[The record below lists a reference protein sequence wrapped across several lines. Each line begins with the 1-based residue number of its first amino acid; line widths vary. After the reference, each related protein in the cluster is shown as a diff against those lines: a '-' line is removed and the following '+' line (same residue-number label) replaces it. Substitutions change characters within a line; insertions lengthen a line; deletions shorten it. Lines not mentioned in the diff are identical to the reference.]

1 MITVTPEKRNSFFWL
16 GAYYVI
22 GTMNPHMKN
31 MVKNIHPDKIQGEWQ
46 HLGHYFYPHFSNWLD
61 FCKEQY
67 DDVNVLGDNVEA
79 MNSDALLNASA
90 ALKEC
95 MLNGPHKIP
104 VNS

>member
-1 MITVTPEKRNSFFWL
+1 MIPVTPAKRKNRFFWL

-61 FCKEQY
+61 LCTEKY
-67 DDVNVLGDNVEA
+67 NDVNVLNDDAEA
-79 MNSDALLNASA
+79 MNSDALGYTFAT
-90 ALKEC
+90 LKEC
-95 MLNGPHKIP
+95 MLNGLHRI
-104 VNS
+104 